1 MEENRK
7 RYDDENGKEKGV
19 AIKSGVGQRLARYLT
34 GGVSP
39 YHVVRQCVEDLSNR
53 GFEELTM
60 SGDWHLREGGRYYIN
75 HHGTTLLAF
84 ALPKRE
90 AMLAGG
96 NGLIGER
103 APSLRI
109 ACAHTDF
116 PCLRV
121 KPAPDLTGNGY
132 HRLNTE
138 VYGGAIL
145 NTWLDRPLGIAGRV
159 VLASGDPFA
168 PEERLYDSGRPILTV
183 PNLAIHMNPE
193 INKGQALNRQ
203 TDLMPLFAAEVGA
216 CGDGRDGEKAENG
229 GEFSD
234 FLRTELGETKD
245 PLEYDLTV
253 YVAEEPALLGRDR
266 EFLSAPRIDNISS
279 VAAVMENLTEFSDE
293 EPECLRVAAFFD
305 HEEIGS
311 RTKQGALSALL
322 TDALEKLYE
331 SAGYTA
337 RQAKD
342 AIYQGMM
349 LSVDVAHALHPNHPE
364 KADVTSQPV
373 MTKGFCIKQAA
384 AQSYATDAA
393 AIAVVEQLAG
403 KRGIL
408 CQRYANR
415 SDMVGGST
423 LGSLSSALLPMRT
436 VDIGIPVLAMHSA
449 RELMGLSDLEA
460 LSELI
465 GAFYGCGKERR

>member
-234 FLRTELGETKD
+234 FLQTELGETKD

-279 VAAVMENLTEFSDE
+279 VAAVMENLTAFSDA
-293 EPECLRVAAFFD
+293 EPECLQVAAFFD

-311 RTKQGALSALL
+311 RT
-322 TDALEKLYE
+322 E
-331 SAGYTA
+331 AGGTVGTFD
-337 RQAKD
+337 RR
-342 AIYQGMM
+342 
-349 LSVDVAHALHPNHPE
+349 
-364 KADVTSQPV
+364 
-373 MTKGFCIKQAA
+373 
-384 AQSYATDAA
+384 
-393 AIAVVEQLAG
+393 AG
-403 KRGIL
+403 K
-408 CQRYANR
+408 
-415 SDMVGGST
+415 T
-423 LGSLSSALLPMRT
+423 L
-436 VDIGIPVLAMHSA
+436 
-449 RELMGLSDLEA
+449 
-460 LSELI
+460 
-465 GAFYGCGKERR
+465 